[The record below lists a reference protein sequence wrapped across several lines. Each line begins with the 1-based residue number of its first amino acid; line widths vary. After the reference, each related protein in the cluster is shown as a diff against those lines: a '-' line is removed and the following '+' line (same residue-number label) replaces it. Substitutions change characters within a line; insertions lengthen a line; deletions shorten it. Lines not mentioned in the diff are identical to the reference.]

1 MIGIVKKYYSKILMK
16 ISKLIPLAFIST
28 QAFSQSADIPP
39 MNFGGTQ
46 ATPTS
51 SVSGNPLA
59 DKLSQLA
66 QSQLSGGGSGNLVDS
81 VKGQAASAISQ
92 QGQSVLNNLFSTERG
107 TTEVGATTMQ
117 NGLPIYNILL
127 VRPIYESADKVH
139 TTFTQM
145 SVFSQNSRTTGN
157 FGIGYRQLVADKK
170 ILLGTNAFY
179 DYEFPYGNQ
188 RASVGGEIRSS
199 VGELNLNYYAGT
211 SGWVSGANGYQEKS
225 LGGYNAELAVAL
237 PYMPT
242 TQLRV
247 NSFSW
252 TGVSGLPNT
261 NGTQYSMTGA
271 VWWGLN
277 LDIGRYEY
285 NDGALPNSNYAKL
298 FWIFGG
304 DISPNQKQFRFTQY
318 AYKLESMENRRY
330 EKVRRENL
338 IVKAQRSSTFTVGIV
353 GY

>member
-1 MIGIVKKYYSKILMK
+1 MK
-16 ISKLIPLAFIST
+16 LLKLIPVFLFANHVFAQTID
-28 QAFSQSADIPP
+28 APP
-39 MNFGGTQ
+39 SSFGGNQ
-46 ATPTS
+46 NQPAGAI
-51 SVSGNPLA
+51 SGNPLA
-59 DKLSQLA
+59 DKLAQLA
-66 QSQLSGGGSGNLVDS
+66 QSSMGGGSSGS
-81 VKGQAASAISQ
+81 VADTIKNQATNALSQ
-92 QGQSVLNNLFSTERG
+92 QGQSVLNNLFSTDRG
-107 TTEVGATTMQ
+107 TTEIGATTIQ

-127 VRPIYESADKVH
+127 VRPIYESIDKVH

-145 SVFSQNSRTTGN
+145 SAFSQNNRTTGN
-157 FGIGYRQLVADKK
+157 FGLGYRQLVADKT

-188 RASVGGEIRSS
+188 RTSLGGEIRSS
-199 VGELNLNYYAGT
+199 VGELNLNYYVGT
-211 SGWVSGANGYQEKS
+211 SGWVSAANGMQEKS

-242 TQLRV
+242 TQLRA

-261 NGTQYSMTGA
+261 NGTQYSITGA
-271 VWWGLN
+271 IWSGLN
-277 LDIGRYEY
+277 LDIGRFEY
-285 NDGALPNSNYAKL
+285 NNGALPNSNYAKL
-298 FWIFGG
+298 NWIFGG
-304 DISPNQKQFRFTQY
+304 DLSPNQKQFRFTKY

-338 IVKAQRSSTFTVGIV
+338 IVKAQRSSTFTVGVI